1 MALDAITSVVPQ
13 EMLASLAVKKS
24 AVEAWEAVRSL
35 RIGSEAVRDA
45 RTQWLRAKFK
55 SIRFKEGESVNDFTM
70 RLGSLVAALGTLGE
84 IKEQHVVRKLLRVVP
99 KHLSQVAIVIE
110 VTQDLSKLMLEDADG
125 RLRAAEDRAEEDDA
139 LPPPRV
145 DGKLLVMEEQWK
157 ERTRQRSDAGQGSS
171 GGGKQRRRP
180 RKRGNGGKKGA
191 QRYDK
196 CHNCGR
202 TGHWARD
209 CRQPKEQANLTQA
222 EEDDEPALLMAMVEA
237 IEEAPTLPTLSNHR
251 RRSNSLSI

>member
-24 AVEAWEAVRSL
+24 AVETWEAVRSL

-110 VTQDLSKLMLEDADG
+110 VTQDLSKLMLEDAGG

-191 QRYDK
+191 
-196 CHNCGR
+196 
-202 TGHWARD
+202 
-209 CRQPKEQANLTQA
+209 
-222 EEDDEPALLMAMVEA
+222 
-237 IEEAPTLPTLSNHR
+237 
-251 RRSNSLSI
+251 